1 MRRYA
6 TNCGRV
12 AGIALAFIL
21 ALCVAVA
28 ALKSREIEYELGYL
42 YESGRLAGIP
52 FGLGQDDR
60 QAASWFARAAS
71 AGDARAQYRLGI
83 LYAHGRGVTVS
94 SREAVGWF
102 RRAAQ
107 NGYAPAQYHLGW
119 MLYKGDDVARDAAR
133 ATRLMQQAAG
143 QGMAAAYLALGR
155 FNEQAADSA
164 QALRNYERALT
175 SARTQPQLFD
185 NAAFALRAHNA
196 RDALLALSSSHYRQ

>member
-6 TNCGRV
+6 TNCGHV

-83 LYAHGRGVTVS
+83 LCAHGWGVPVNSRG
-94 SREAVGWF
+94 AMGWF
-102 RRAAQ
+102 ERSAQ
-107 NGYAPAQYHLGW
+107 NGYAPGQYHLGW
-119 MLYKGDDVARDAAR
+119 MLYKGDDVPRDTAR
-133 ATRLMQQAAG
+133 AMHLMQQAAA

-155 FNEQAADSA
+155 FNEHANDAA
-164 QALRNYERALT
+164 QALRNYELAQCY
-175 SARTQPQLFD
+175 ARTQPQLFD
-185 NAAFALRAHNA
+185 NAAFTARAQSAH
-196 RDALLALSSSHYRQ
+196 DALLSKPSSRYK